1 MTKLTKKEKFAML
14 KAIPAV
20 AENPMLVEF
29 IDHEVELLNKKN
41 TSEKKPTANQIA
53 NEAVKAEILCA
64 MEFDKLY
71 TCTDI
76 IKEVE
81 VCNGLNVQKVSPLMN
96 QLVEAGKLEKLTEKR
111 KTYFKLK

>member
-20 AENPMLVEF
+20 AENPVLVEF

-53 NEAVKAEILCA
+53 NEAIKAEILCA